1 MDTSFTEENYLKAIY
16 HLSIDDS
23 QQVNTN
29 QIATVLN
36 TKAAS
41 VTDMLKKLS
50 GKNLI
55 HYERYQGV
63 GLTVSGKTIAL
74 KIIRKHRLWEYFLV
88 EKLAFGWDEVHE
100 LAEQLE
106 HVQSAA
112 LVDRLDEFL
121 GFPKYDPHGDPIP
134 DQSGAIK
141 CAEMK
146 SIAALIAG
154 ETGTISGIK
163 EHSSSFLQYL
173 EKMNL
178 KIGKKIC
185 VEEVL
190 PFDETVIIRTE
201 NNEKINISK
210 AAAKHILINYEQQL

>member
-16 HLSIDDS
+16 HLAANESKP
-23 QQVNTN
+23 VNTN
-29 QIATVLN
+29 QIAMVLN

-50 GKNLI
+50 AKNLI
-55 HYERYQGV
+55 DYERYQGV
-63 GLTVSGKTIAL
+63 GLTDSGKLIAL

-88 EKLAFGWDEVHE
+88 EKLAFGWDEVHD

-106 HVQSAA
+106 HIQSSE
-112 LVDRLDEFL
+112 LVNRLDEFL

-134 DQSGAIK
+134 DQSGTIK
-141 CAEMK
+141 CVEMK
-146 SIAALIAG
+146 SIALLNAGDTGIIA
-154 ETGTISGIK
+154 GIK

-173 EKMNL
+173 EKMDL

-185 VEEVL
+185 VEEII
-190 PFDETVIIRTE
+190 PFDETVILSTE
-201 NNEKINISK
+201 NGEKINVSK
-210 AAAKHILINYEQQL
+210 AAAKYILINDEQL

>member
-16 HLSIDDS
+16 HLAADESKP
-23 QQVNTN
+23 VNTN

-55 HYERYQGV
+55 DYERYQGV
-63 GLTVSGKTIAL
+63 ELTDSGKQIAL

-88 EKLAFGWDEVHE
+88 EKLAFGWDEVHD

-106 HVQSAA
+106 HIQSPE
-112 LVDRLDEFL
+112 LVNRLDEFL

-134 DQSGAIK
+134 DQSGMIK
-141 CAEMK
+141 RVEMK
-146 SIAALIAG
+146 SVALLKTGDAGIIA
-154 ETGTISGIK
+154 GIK

-173 EKMNL
+173 EKMDL

-185 VEEVL
+185 VEEVI
-190 PFDETVIIRTE
+190 PFDETVILRTE
-201 NNEKINISK
+201 TGEKINVSK
-210 AAAKHILINYEQQL
+210 AAAKFILINYEQL

>member
-16 HLSIDDS
+16 HLSANES
-23 QQVNTN
+23 KQVNTN

-55 HYERYQGV
+55 NYERYQGV
-63 GLTVSGKTIAL
+63 ELTGLGKTIAL

-88 EKLAFGWDEVHE
+88 EKLAFGWDEVHD

-106 HVQSAA
+106 HIQSPE
-112 LVDRLDEFL
+112 LTDRLDEFL

-134 DQSGAIK
+134 DQSGTIK

-146 SIAALIAG
+146 SIAVLNAG
-154 ETGTISGIK
+154 NAGIISGIK

-173 EKMNL
+173 EKMDL
-178 KIGKKIC
+178 KIGKKVL
-185 VEEVL
+185 VEEII
-190 PFDETVIIRTE
+190 PFDETVVLRTE
-201 NNEKINISK
+201 NGEKINVSK
-210 AAAKHILINYEQQL
+210 AAAKYILIQDEQL